1 MARDIAIDPAFAE
14 ALVGAT
20 EAAPGPRA
28 TADAILA
35 AAEQLFIEKGYHGT
49 RVSEVA
55 RMADVSIGS
64 IYVHYESKEGLYGA
78 LVARALEMEERF
90 VDAVLDDP
98 DTPDLEKVIALGESY
113 LQFFRESP
121 AYFRMLMVPLEDIPQ
136 EAIDNPVTRQVAER
150 GARQVGKLAEAI
162 ESCIEQ
168 GIMRPSINPQ
178 NAANFW
184 WAAWNGIISLTMRS
198 DQLALTIEEME
209 RVVIEGRLMIA
220 EGMASQILRD
230 ENGQLQAAFRE
241 RLEQL
246 NAEVVPAATA
256 AE

>member
-14 ALVGAT
+14 ALVGAA
-20 EAAPGPRA
+20 EAAPGPRV
-28 TADAILA
+28 TADAILE
-35 AAEQLFIEKGYHGT
+35 AAERLFIEKGYHGT

-55 RMADVSIGS
+55 QLADVSIGS

-78 LVARALEMEERF
+78 LVGRALEMEERF

-98 DTPDLEKVIALGESY
+98 ETPDLEKVIALGEAY

-121 AYFRMLMVPLEDIPQ
+121 AYFRMLMVPFEDIPQ
-136 EAIDNPVTRQVAER
+136 EALDNPVTRQVTER
-150 GARQVGKLAEAI
+150 GLRQVAKLAAAI

-178 NAANFW
+178 LAANFW
-184 WAAWNGIISLTMRS
+184 WAAWNGIVSLTLRG
-198 DQLALTIEEME
+198 DQLALTFEEME
-209 RVVIEGRLMIA
+209 QVVIEGRLMIA

-230 ENGQLQAAFRE
+230 EEGNLLAAFRE
-241 RLEQL
+241 RLESL
-246 NAEVVPAATA
+246 RGEVVPVAAD